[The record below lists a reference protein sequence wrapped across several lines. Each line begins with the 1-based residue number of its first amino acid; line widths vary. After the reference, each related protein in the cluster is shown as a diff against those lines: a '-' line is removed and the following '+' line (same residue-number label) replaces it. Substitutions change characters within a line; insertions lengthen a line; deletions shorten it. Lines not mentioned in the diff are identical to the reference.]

1 MDIGSQNEG
10 KIYTSNPPY
19 HGNDGKIYVPQEH
32 SPNTAGWSSTPQS
45 PPEHAAAGYGA
56 YYAPYNNYAQPP
68 EQDEEGTICGL
79 RKITFVLSVIIA
91 ILVLALAL
99 GLGLGLGLDRD
110 GDRNGQKVGQ
120 DGGGT
125 ALGADQTGS
134 AQSTGAP
141 TIASS
146 STTSA
151 TLSINPTATVVTVTQ
166 TATSLPTVADD
177 MDCPSPAEPSP
188 TVKLLS
194 QKEDKGTTFELN
206 CGQDNAGFDIMTIMA
221 YKMDDCM
228 RACIMYNHFSQPLRC
243 TGVQF
248 WKPIEASKKVWD
260 GNCFLKNGTVSKI
273 QNKDSGSTV
282 WAKIV

>member
-1 MDIGSQNEG
+1 MEIGTGRKSD
-10 KIYTSNPPY
+10 KT
-19 HGNDGKIYVPQEH
+19 
-32 SPNTAGWSSTPQS
+32 
-45 PPEHAAAGYGA
+45 AAGRFTFPHAIGG
-56 YYAPYNNYAQPP
+56 PLKPP
-68 EQDEEGTICGL
+68 
-79 RKITFVLSVIIA
+79 FMNS
-91 ILVLALAL
+91 L
-99 GLGLGLGLDRD
+99 GKTPTLMLNLFGFR
-110 GDRNGQKVGQ
+110 
-120 DGGGT
+120 T